1 MTIGIELEGTASAR
15 IAIVDYGVGNRRSV
29 EKALAHAGVQ
39 AEVTADEARIRA
51 ADGLLL
57 CGVGAF
63 RTGAELLRASGLD
76 RLVRERVA
84 EGVPLLGICL
94 GMQLLFEGSDER
106 GGGEGLGLLPGRVR
120 ALRPAAGLK
129 LPHIGWNLVDWTPG
143 TTSPLRA
150 GLPDQT
156 AFYHVHSFVAEPE
169 DPADVVAWGDYGGR
183 FVTAVGRERVYGAQF
198 HPEKSSKDG
207 LRVLRGFAETC
218 TRCAT

>member
-1 MTIGIELEGTASAR
+1 MSIGIELEGTASAR

-29 EKALAHAGVQ
+29 EKALAHAGVE
-39 AEVTADEARIRA
+39 AEVTADPDRIRA
-51 ADGLLL
+51 ADGLLIS
-57 CGVGAF
+57 GVGAF

-129 LPHIGWNLVDWTPG
+129 LPHIGWNLVDWAASPTPG
-143 TTSPLRA
+143 TSSRCAPACPTR
-150 GLPDQT
+150 LPST
-156 AFYHVHSFVAEPE
+156 
-169 DPADVVAWGDYGGR
+169 
-183 FVTAVGRERVYGAQF
+183 
-198 HPEKSSKDG
+198 
-207 LRVLRGFAETC
+207 TC
-218 TRCAT
+218 TPSSPSRRTPRTSSPGATTADGS